1 MRRLSVKTRCFLTIL
16 LMTSLPVI
24 AQSDTS
30 GEQAQVAPLS
40 VAGIS
45 ASSGEDDP
53 RILYILPWQ
62 GPSLPRRPR
71 AELNQELPELTQPV
85 TATAV
90 ENHRLFRETLN
101 PLVLEPTGVAPNRDK
116 P

>member
-1 MRRLSVKTRCFLTIL
+1 MMRLSVKIGWFLTLALAIG
-16 LMTSLPVI
+16 LPVI

-30 GEQAQVAPLS
+30 GEPAPKPPLS
-40 VAGIS
+40 VTGIS
-45 ASSGEDDP
+45 LSSGEDDP
-53 RILYILPWQ
+53 RILYILPWR

-71 AELNQELPELTQPV
+71 ADLNQELPELTRPV
-85 TATAV
+85 TATAM

>member
-1 MRRLSVKTRCFLTIL
+1 MGLVAKAGLFLTL
-16 LMTSLPVI
+16 ALVVGVPMPAHS
-24 AQSDTS
+24 AAANQ
-30 GEQAQVAPLS
+30 QAQKQALS
-40 VAGIS
+40 VAGVS

-62 GPSLPRRPR
+62 GPSLPKRPR
-71 AELNQELPELTQPV
+71 AELNDELPELTQPV

-101 PLVLEPTGVAPNRDK
+101 PLVLEPTGVAPSRDK

>member
-1 MRRLSVKTRCFLTIL
+1 MMLVTARAGL
-16 LMTSLPVI
+16 LFSLALLIGMPVS
-24 AQSDTS
+24 ANPAKPVEET
-30 GEQAQVAPLS
+30 QAPVLE
-40 VAGIS
+40 VAGLS
-45 ASSGEDDP
+45 ANSGEDDP

-71 AELNQELPELTQPV
+71 AELNHQIPELTHSV
-85 TATAV
+85 NATAI

-101 PLVLEPTGVAPNRDK
+101 PLVLEPTNVAPVRDK

>member
-1 MRRLSVKTRCFLTIL
+1 MRSLVKFGGFFALVLTIG
-16 LMTSLPVI
+16 LPLA
-24 AQSDTS
+24 AQSETS
-30 GEQAQVAPLS
+30 VERAETSPLS

-45 ASSGEDDP
+45 ASPGEDDP

-71 AELNQELPELTQPV
+71 AELNQELPELPQPV

-101 PLVLEPTGVAPNRDK
+101 PLVLEPTGMAAGLDK

>member
-1 MRRLSVKTRCFLTIL
+1 MRRLSVKIRCFLTFFL
-16 LMTSLPVI
+16 ATSLPVI
-24 AQSDTS
+24 AQSETS
-30 GEQAQVAPLS
+30 GEPAQVAPLS

-71 AELNQELPELTQPV
+71 AELNQDLPELTQPV
-85 TATAV
+85 TANAV

-101 PLVLEPTGVAPNRDK
+101 PLVLEPTGVAPSRDK

>member
-1 MRRLSVKTRCFLTIL
+1 MMRSVAGAVLLFGLVPTVGLPAWADTEKTVDVPQRSVLK
-16 LMTSLPVI
+16 
-24 AQSDTS
+24 
-30 GEQAQVAPLS
+30 

-45 ASSGEDDP
+45 ANSGENDP

-62 GPSLPRRPR
+62 APSLPRRAR
-71 AELNQELPELTQPV
+71 AELNQKIPELTQSV
-85 TATAV
+85 SGTAV

-101 PLVLEPTGVAPNRDK
+101 PLVLEPTDVSSAQIK

>member
-1 MRRLSVKTRCFLTIL
+1 MMRLWVNIGCFLTLALAIGV
-16 LMTSLPVI
+16 PVT
-24 AQSDTS
+24 AQSETS
-30 GEQAQVAPLS
+30 AEPAPKPPLS
-40 VAGIS
+40 VEGIS